1 MINTLQ
7 QEVAA
12 LTGTT
17 ELQITTL
24 EDILVKL
31 QSIEDR
37 LTHIEAETSLKTSCV
52 PWLPAQS
59 EPYKKIVQIT
69 PGRYYVFRRPHEKEV
84 DKLKSWK
91 LL

>member
-12 LTGTT
+12 LTGST

-31 QSIEDR
+31 QSIEER
-37 LTHIEAETSLKTSCV
+37 LTNIETETSLKTSCV
-52 PWLPAQS
+52 PYLPAHVD
-59 EPYKKIVQIT
+59 PYKKIVQIT
-69 PGRYYVFRRPHEKEV
+69 PGRYYVFKKPHEKEI